1 MAEPASG
8 VITLITFSLVV
19 IRETKKFIQETRDV
33 PNDLQRRI
41 DRLENFE
48 KYMEVIE
55 KHCKQ
60 GPGCGE
66 ELLQYINISLS
77 KQKPQLDQL
86 QKILH
91 DLASRGSDTLFQ
103 KVKMQIRKKLSEKEL
118 NDAMDELIFHQHF
131 TTLFMGVGLFQIA
144 TNNHRRTSE
153 VSPRSQVPSNDWLS
167 PISTEYPRSRTFSND
182 STVCESP
189 SGIERSPSSPS
200 MATRSPVQ
208 SRKSSVSEI
217 PQSSNA
223 GKLSPLIKSRSIGF
237 EEHCC
242 SSDIHYQI
250 NQAPDDH
257 SRLCAVRQ
265 ILEDPLADKSLIETK
280 DEYGRTPLCAATRI
294 GDVALSRRFLD
305 MEHWPHPA
313 NSKLPRK

>member
-1 MAEPASG
+1 MAPLLSWAFLLSSTPALYIALARFGLTPRSDSCQSTAAFTVPCSSRIWPPVKVTDVTYPIVQSFNGSLTVERSMAEPASG

-131 TTLFMGVGLFQIA
+131 TTLFMGVGL
-144 TNNHRRTSE
+144 
-153 VSPRSQVPSNDWLS
+153 L
-167 PISTEYPRSRTFSND
+167 
-182 STVCESP
+182 
-189 SGIERSPSSPS
+189 
-200 MATRSPVQ
+200 
-208 SRKSSVSEI
+208 
-217 PQSSNA
+217 
-223 GKLSPLIKSRSIGF
+223 
-237 EEHCC
+237 
-242 SSDIHYQI
+242 
-250 NQAPDDH
+250 
-257 SRLCAVRQ
+257 
-265 ILEDPLADKSLIETK
+265 
-280 DEYGRTPLCAATRI
+280 
-294 GDVALSRRFLD
+294 
-305 MEHWPHPA
+305 
-313 NSKLPRK
+313 